1 MHLVSIEPHPDYG
14 RAFELHAFQCGSCGR
29 TQSYMLRRRLAAAI
43 PAVQQV
49 VPANARPPRPQRP

>member
-29 TQSYMLRRRLAAAI
+29 MQSYMLRRRPAAAA
-43 PAVQQV
+43 PAIQQV
-49 VPANARPPRPQRP
+49 VPPHARLPRSQRP